1 MAVAI
6 IIFQQILVMGIYM
19 LLGFGLFRGKI
30 ISVEGSRTIASLLL
44 WLAIPANIVNGF
56 LMPYSDEGMRNLLI
70 SIGAALLV
78 LFVAMLF
85 GALFFRK
92 NVIDNFAVAFS
103 NCGFIGIPLVT
114 NSLGKDAVFYLVG
127 MVAFLN
133 IFQLLYGVFL
143 FAKKEKTGRQV
154 ALELLRNPIILSSIA
169 GFILYVARVGDRMPV
184 VIDATVDGLSFLNAP
199 LAMIVLGVYL
209 AQADLK
215 SLFTSKR
222 IYLVSLFR
230 LLIVP
235 VATLLL
241 LAVLPIDPVIR
252 QTLFIASAAPVG
264 ANVAVYAQLYQEDYV
279 YACKT
284 VTQSTVFSIITMP
297 LLMLLAVRLL

>member
-1 MAVAI
+1 
-6 IIFQQILVMGIYM
+6 M